1 MERVAIETEE
11 GGGGSD
17 GTGGHRKKRKGGGV
31 SGGTGCH
38 RKRKILCA
46 GGGGE

>member
-17 GTGGHRKKRKGGGV
+17 GTGGHRNRRDGRGGVMERVAIETEEGGG
-31 SGGTGCH
+31 
-38 RKRKILCA
+38 A
-46 GGGGE
+46 E